1 MSATTFAPAR
11 AGQGRTLTWEAL
23 QAIITPKSISTV
35 FGTNV
40 LILGNF
46 TTRFLTLIPQ
56 NVTRGVVT
64 LERIRGEIRVFF
76 DRDNSV
82 LTAEEMLVQMQ
93 IQLVPIRN
101 GAIVNE
107 AVLSPENLADL
118 ESNRILWRRN
128 YYVADVIA
136 TTVAGSV
143 LNPGQMNTRVDVDVK
158 VRRRFDRALWALII
172 VVRSATA
179 AEDFNLC
186 TLDLRGLFR
195 ATDAL

>member
-1 MSATTFAPAR
+1 M
-11 AGQGRTLTWEAL
+11 
-23 QAIITPKSISTV
+23 QAIITPKTLSTV
-35 FGTNV
+35 FGTV
-40 LILGNF
+40 SLTLGNF
-46 TTRFLTLIPQ
+46 TTRYLTLIPV

-82 LTAEEMLVQMQ
+82 ANTEKMLVQLQ

-101 GAIVNE
+101 GAIVDD

-128 YYVADVIA
+128 YYVADVLA

-143 LNPGQMNTRVDVDVK
+143 LNPGQQNTRVDVDVK

-172 VVRSATA
+172 VCRSKTTA
-179 AEDFNLC
+179 DDFNLC

-195 ATDAL
+195 AADAL